1 MGKRRSRSESD
12 ADHRSGACAG
22 GEAKR
27 PRPEQKHLYLA
38 LDDWEKGYNLYKVDV
53 HAIGSA
59 DTEAESQLPEPPVLQ
74 LEAAKG
80 ARDVLFA
87 AVGTDILALWQPRYE
102 TTRTAVYDTATGRLD
117 AAGPRHPRA
126 LQPMRFVVASSA
138 GARGLYALHGGG
150 MHFLERRGGGEAT
163 TEPRWT
169 WSTAC
174 SSLRLPFDGMQP
186 GSPRRTMQITSYA
199 MHPDGRTVFV
209 SATSGKHHGT
219 FSSSLDDD
227 DDNEWTRRGDWLLPF
242 HGQGH
247 YDAKLRAWVGL
258 HSPGHVCTCDVPSTT
273 FSSVA
278 AATSQPPAWQLV
290 NAEHLFQEDHPERG
304 GTSLVSTGDAE
315 FCIVESVTPKWMD
328 PVWDRDEI
336 DEYVLRVTR
345 FRLKHDRHGQLRASS
360 RCRRA
365 SYRVRKHDSVFAP
378 QAFWM

>member
-1 MGKRRSRSESD
+1 
-12 ADHRSGACAG
+12 
-22 GEAKR
+22 
-27 PRPEQKHLYLA
+27 
-38 LDDWEKGYNLYKVDV
+38 
-53 HAIGSA
+53 
-59 DTEAESQLPEPPVLQ
+59 
-74 LEAAKG
+74 
-80 ARDVLFA
+80 
-87 AVGTDILALWQPRYE
+87 
-102 TTRTAVYDTATGRLD
+102 
-117 AAGPRHPRA
+117 
-126 LQPMRFVVASSA
+126 
-138 GARGLYALHGGG
+138 
-150 MHFLERRGGGEAT
+150 
-163 TEPRWT
+163 
-169 WSTAC
+169 
-174 SSLRLPFDGMQP
+174 
-186 GSPRRTMQITSYA
+186 MQITSYA

-219 FSSSLDDD
+219 FSSSLD

-336 DEYVLRVTR
+336 DRWSIIASQLPGRTDNDIKNYWNTKLKKKLLGSSAVAAAAPPRIQRHQQSHHRSSLLLPNSPSLNPGGGYPGFFSGAGGFHPQEPAMPLTLPIDTQEFMLGTHSGLPMLLVKEEISSNMIVFGSDQQSCSSSDGLAAPHSHNHHGNREFILDGYSYGVGYGSSCIDQVDNDKLFQHHHQQDQAQEQQQQLVYNYDEIKQLLMNTSTTSNSINAGQDHGGSMEAGLIGSQGKVT
-345 FRLKHDRHGQLRASS
+345 
-360 RCRRA
+360 
-365 SYRVRKHDSVFAP
+365 
-378 QAFWM
+378 MM

>member
-102 TTRTAVYDTATGRLD
+102 TTRTAVYDTATGGWTPPALTTRGRCSPCASSSRRPPAPAGCTRCTGRHALPGAPRRRRGDDRAAVDVEHGLLVAAPAVRRHAARL
-117 AAGPRHPRA
+117 AAPHHANNLVRHASRRAHRLRVRHKWQAPRHV
-126 LQPMRFVVASSA
+126 L
-138 GARGLYALHGGG
+138 LL
-150 MHFLERRGGGEAT
+150 L
-163 TEPRWT
+163 
-169 WSTAC
+169 
-174 SSLRLPFDGMQP
+174 
-186 GSPRRTMQITSYA
+186 
-199 MHPDGRTVFV
+199 
-209 SATSGKHHGT
+209 
-219 FSSSLDDD
+219 D

-365 SYRVRKHDSVFAP
+365 SYRVRKHDTVFAP

>member
-38 LDDWEKGYNLYKVDV
+38 LDDWQKGYNLYKVDV

-174 SSLRLPFDGMQP
+174 
-186 GSPRRTMQITSYA
+186 
-199 MHPDGRTVFV
+199 
-209 SATSGKHHGT
+209 
-219 FSSSLDDD
+219 
-227 DDNEWTRRGDWLLPF
+227 
-242 HGQGH
+242 
-247 YDAKLRAWVGL
+247 
-258 HSPGHVCTCDVPSTT
+258 
-273 FSSVA
+273 
-278 AATSQPPAWQLV
+278 
-290 NAEHLFQEDHPERG
+290 
-304 GTSLVSTGDAE
+304 
-315 FCIVESVTPKWMD
+315 
-328 PVWDRDEI
+328 
-336 DEYVLRVTR
+336 
-345 FRLKHDRHGQLRASS
+345 
-360 RCRRA
+360 
-365 SYRVRKHDSVFAP
+365 
-378 QAFWM
+378 

>member
-138 GARGLYALHGGG
+138 GARGL
-150 MHFLERRGGGEAT
+150 
-163 TEPRWT
+163 
-169 WSTAC
+169 
-174 SSLRLPFDGMQP
+174 RLPFDGMQP

-219 FSSSLDDD
+219 FSSSLD

>member
-117 AAGPRHPRA
+117 AAGLRHPRA

-138 GARGLYALHGGG
+138 GARGL
-150 MHFLERRGGGEAT
+150 
-163 TEPRWT
+163 
-169 WSTAC
+169 
-174 SSLRLPFDGMQP
+174 
-186 GSPRRTMQITSYA
+186 
-199 MHPDGRTVFV
+199 
-209 SATSGKHHGT
+209 GKHHGT
-219 FSSSLDDD
+219 FSSSLD

-258 HSPGHVCTCDVPSTT
+258 HSPGHVCTCEVPSTT

>member
-1 MGKRRSRSESD
+1 MGKRRSRSD
-12 ADHRSGACAG
+12 ANDHRSGACAG

-87 AVGTDILALWQPRYE
+87 AAGTDILALWQPRYE
-102 TTRTAVYDTATGRLD
+102 TSRLRHGHG
-117 AAGPRHPRA
+117 AAGRRRPSPPEGAAAHALRRRVVRRRPRA
-126 LQPMRFVVASSA
+126 VRAARRRHALP
-138 GARGLYALHGGG
+138 GA
-150 MHFLERRGGGEAT
+150 
-163 TEPRWT
+163 
-169 WSTAC
+169 
-174 SSLRLPFDGMQP
+174 
-186 GSPRRTMQITSYA
+186 PRR
-199 MHPDGRTVFV
+199 
-209 SATSGKHHGT
+209 
-219 FSSSLDDD
+219 
-227 DDNEWTRRGDWLLPF
+227 RRGDDRAAVDVEHGLLVAAPAVRRHAARLAAPHHENNLLRHASRRAHRLRVRHEWQAPRHVLLLPRRR
-242 HGQGH
+242 QRV
-247 YDAKLRAWVGL
+247 DAPRRLAAAVPWPGPLRRQAAAWVGL

-290 NAEHLFQEDHPERG
+290 SAEHLFQEDHPELG

-378 QAFWM
+378 QAFWL